1 MIGNVE
7 GRPCILVDDLIDGSK
22 PYIRAADLL
31 KKLKATKVYVACTH
45 GVWDEKSV
53 VQVHESCID
62 EVIVMNT
69 VPQAKNAA
77 LSSKVKIIDTSSII
91 GECIRRIHHNESIA
105 SLYDRTSVQ
114 ATNLI

>member
-1 MIGNVE
+1 M
-7 GRPCILVDDLIDGSK
+7 IDGSK

-53 VQVHESCID
+53 MQVHESCID

-69 VPQAKNAA
+69 VPQAKNAEM
-77 LSSKVKIIDTSSII
+77 SSKIKIIDTSAII

-105 SLYDRTSVQ
+105 SLYDRRTTVH
-114 ATNLI
+114 ANLI